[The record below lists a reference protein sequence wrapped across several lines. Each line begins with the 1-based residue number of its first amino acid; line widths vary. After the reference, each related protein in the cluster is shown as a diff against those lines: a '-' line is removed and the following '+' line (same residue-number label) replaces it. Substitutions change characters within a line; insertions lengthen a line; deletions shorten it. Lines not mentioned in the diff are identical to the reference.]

1 MTLLSGNGRKDLRA
15 RQDIM
20 ILNHCT
26 QELDGDFRHPVWL
39 CMAIS
44 HLQSRG
50 KSEYLEQEKEDCP
63 RHLTDIFVCRL
74 NVTFVDKEGEEHKFQ
89 VAQGD
94 NLLDIAQS
102 EELEME
108 GEPHMRHGDR
118 SLALTWSTRGLR
130 WVMCLLDLSC
140 HR

>member
-1 MTLLSGNGRKDLRA
+1 MTLLLSGIGKKDMRA
-15 RQDIM
+15 PQDIM

-26 QELDGDFRHPVWL
+26 RELDGGFQHHEWL

-44 HLQSRG
+44 PLQSRG
-50 KSEYLEQEKEDCP
+50 KSEYLEQGKKDCL
-63 RHLTDIFVCRL
+63 RRLADIFACRL
-74 NVTFVDKEGEEHKFQ
+74 NVTFIDKEGEEHKFQ

-108 GEPHMRHGDR
+108 GEPHMRHED
-118 SLALTWSTRGLR
+118 
-130 WVMCLLDLSC
+130 
-140 HR
+140 